1 MLQNQRHERI
11 LRQLEVNH
19 AVKVAELAKD
29 LNISEST
36 IRRDIIELDKAGKL
50 KKVFG
55 GAVPTTVSM
64 VSAYTDVAERDLI
77 STEEKDRIA
86 KYAAT
91 LIEDDDFVYIDAG
104 TTTHRMIDYLENKNA
119 TYVTNGIAHA
129 EKLVQRGFDVYM
141 IGGMLRPM
149 TEAAVGASAIESL
162 KRYNFT
168 KCFMGTNGID
178 IRGGFS
184 TPHISEGAM
193 KTAAIQNS
201 CISFILADHTK
212 FGKISSVTF
221 AGLDE
226 AYIITDRVE
235 DEAYL
240 KAAQIKQI
248 DF

>member
-1 MLQNQRHERI
+1 
-11 LRQLEVNH
+11 
-19 AVKVAELAKD
+19 
-29 LNISEST
+29 
-36 IRRDIIELDKAGKL
+36 
-50 KKVFG
+50 
-55 GAVPTTVSM
+55 
-64 VSAYTDVAERDLI
+64 
-77 STEEKDRIA
+77 
-86 KYAAT
+86 
-91 LIEDDDFVYIDAG
+91 
-104 TTTHRMIDYLENKNA
+104 MIDYLENKNA

-226 AYIITDRVE
+226 AYIITDKVE
-235 DEAYL
+235 DPAYL
-240 KAAQIKQI
+240 EAAQIKQI
-248 DF
+248 V